1 LYNVQVEG
9 EMTSIH
15 HFVCPETHLDKYM
28 ELTIDAQ
35 FIDVILEGELPELNT
50 NQLNLLYFH
59 DVVKN
64 EALLKQ
70 VPLDR
75 FRFDGCVILRIHEV
89 TEREIIN
96 KIKSNLLNIHSFADE
111 KIFGELDYQMQNLA
125 GVHQLHTAIKPF
137 FMVNNHLVL
146 SEIITTN
153 KTAKK
158 YPLSEEQQYE
168 IYKNIISIFTANPE
182 VIVVNDINQ
191 LTLERYPFL
200 SVLYEHNFKSVIV
213 ALLFN
218 SRSELLGILI
228 VAHRTVTLGIEHLAR
243 IRPAIPLFAIALE
256 KSQENLDHQVD
267 KVIKEQFTAVQEA
280 VEWRFTKAALNYLTR
295 KDKPEQN
302 IEQIVFG
309 QVYPLYGAVDIRNS
323 STERNNAIQLDLLE
337 QLQIASRIISKAQQ
351 LSDFPLLD
359 ELQFRIEKF
368 TD

>member
-96 KIKSNLLNIHSFADE
+96 KIKGNLLNIHSFADE

-137 FMVNNHLVL
+137 FMVNKHLVL

-158 YPLSEEQQYE
+158 YPLSHEQQYE
-168 IYKNIISIFTANPE
+168 LYKSIENKFKASPE
-182 VIVVNDINQ
+182 VVLISDINQ
-191 LTLERYPFL
+191 RTLEEYPFL
-200 SVLYEHNFKSVIV
+200 YILYEHNFKSVIV
-213 ALLFN
+213 A
-218 SRSELLGILI
+218 
-228 VAHRTVTLGIEHLAR
+228 
-243 IRPAIPLFAIALE
+243 PLFKAG
-256 KSQENLDHQVD
+256 
-267 KVIKEQFTAVQEA
+267 KE
-280 VEWRFTKAALNYLTR
+280 
-295 KDKPEQN
+295 
-302 IEQIVFG
+302 
-309 QVYPLYGAVDIRNS
+309 
-323 STERNNAIQLDLLE
+323 
-337 QLQIASRIISKAQQ
+337 
-351 LSDFPLLD
+351 
-359 ELQFRIEKF
+359 
-368 TD
+368 